1 MIEGIVNDLNEPI
14 VDLDIEISDKVLR
27 KTEGIVDTGFNG
39 YISIPATL
47 VEESN
52 WHFLGTEEYE
62 LANGDVVEEKVYL
75 GKVIFDGEE
84 TLVFSLSNRSQDT
97 LIGTKLLRGRIL
109 IVDFKTAKV
118 VIKK

>member
-14 VDLDIEISDKVLR
+14 VDLDIETSDRVLR

-97 LIGTKLLRGRIL
+97 LIGTNVYRVILSKRFLIGELLQ
-109 IVDFKTAKV
+109 KT
-118 VIKK
+118 